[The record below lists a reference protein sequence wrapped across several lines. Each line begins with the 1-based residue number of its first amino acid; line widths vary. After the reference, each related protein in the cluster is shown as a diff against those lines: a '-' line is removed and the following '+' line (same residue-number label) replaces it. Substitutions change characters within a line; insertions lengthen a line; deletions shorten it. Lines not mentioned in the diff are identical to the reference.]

1 MSYLNSDFESI
12 KLARQAAEHLRSAI
26 TNCWK
31 LSEHI
36 KNEKINLNSNESI
49 NLYAWVYI
57 MAFMARKLCALFLGQ
72 TDYDYNIQDL
82 KFAYLYKKDLTNEN
96 S

>member
-1 MSYLNSDFESI
+1 MKPLSNDFESI
-12 KLARQAAEHLRSAI
+12 KLARSAAEHMRGAI

-36 KNEKINLNSNESI
+36 KNEKINLSSNESI

-72 TDYDYNIQDL
+72 TDFDYNIQDL
-82 KFAYLYKKDLTNEN
+82 KFAYLYKKDLPNEN